1 MARCACR
8 VPGVGE
14 LRLHAGEK
22 RAGQVL
28 WAEVRRETERNGQ
41 TTVDD
46 ATLEK
51 LRALGYVQ

>member
-1 MARCACR
+1 
-8 VPGVGE
+8 
-14 LRLHAGEK
+14 
-22 RAGQVL
+22 VL